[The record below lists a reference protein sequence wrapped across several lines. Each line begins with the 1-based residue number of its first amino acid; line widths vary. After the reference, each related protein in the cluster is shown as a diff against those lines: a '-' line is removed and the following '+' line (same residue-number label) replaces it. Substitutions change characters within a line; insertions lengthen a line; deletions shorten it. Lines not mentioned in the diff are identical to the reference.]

1 MLHLINKRQLFIA
14 STDQF
19 FQCAKGRLGHVKDW
33 IQSYPF
39 IITGTFISY
48 TLNAKTSSQ
57 KTKSK
62 KDKKKERLATEIL
75 QPDCEIKLTL
85 YSLQNTGISSSFIY
99 GIH

>member
-1 MLHLINKRQLFIA
+1 MCKGDRMLHLINKRQLFIT
-14 STDQF
+14 SMGQF
-19 FQCAKGRLGHVKDW
+19 FRCPKGCLGHMKDW

-62 KDKKKERLATEIL
+62 KHKKKKGWL
-75 QPDCEIKLTL
+75 QKSCSQIVR
-85 YSLQNTGISSSFIY
+85 
-99 GIH
+99 